1 MKELTLFIMGVA
13 EGHSHAFLK
22 ECRHDKK
29 LLEKQIT
36 QPETRQG
43 ISKLPKGM
51 YFLRLQQENNVKVA
65 KIIKD

>member
-1 MKELTLFIMGVA
+1 MKKLPLFIMGVA
-13 EGHSHAFLK
+13 EGYSLAFLK

-36 QPETRQG
+36 RAETRID

-51 YFLRLQQENNVKVA
+51 YFLRLQHENDVKVA